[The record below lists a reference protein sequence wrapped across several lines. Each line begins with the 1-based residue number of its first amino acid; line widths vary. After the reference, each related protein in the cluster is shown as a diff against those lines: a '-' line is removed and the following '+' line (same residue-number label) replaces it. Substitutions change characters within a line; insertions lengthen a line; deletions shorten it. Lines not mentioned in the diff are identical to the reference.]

1 MIRALFRAIMRMP
14 GRSFDGSPPPLDPP
28 QMALRDALR
37 RDVERLAFERNEKHP
52 EAYAR
57 AADMIERSLAEA
69 GYATSRYAG
78 NVIAERRGTSGEI
91 VVAGAHYDSVDGS
104 PGADD
109 NASGIAALL
118 ALARAFAHAQPR
130 RTLRFVAF
138 ANEEPPYFMSP
149 RMGSWQYAHACRERR
164 DDIVAMLCLESLG
177 YYRDAPRSQE
187 YPAMLE
193 HVYPDRAN
201 FVAFAAN
208 LASRALLK
216 RVVGS
221 FRAHATVPSEGAALP
236 ESVAGI
242 AWSDQWSFWQFGYP
256 AVMVTDTALFRNPR
270 YHTER
275 DTPETLDYERFA
287 LVVEGLQAVVG
298 DLVR

>member
-1 MIRALFRAIMRMP
+1 MP
-14 GRSFDGSPPPLDPP
+14 GRSFDGKPP
-28 QMALRDALR
+28 QPDETLRDALR
-37 RDVERLAFERNEKHP
+37 RDVELLAFERNENHP

-57 AADMIERSLAEA
+57 AADLIERSLAE
-69 GYATSRYAG
+69 GGHATSRYAG
-78 NVIAERRGTSGEI
+78 NVIAERRGTSDE
-91 VVAGAHYDSVDGS
+91 VVVVGAHYDSVDGS

-109 NASGIAALL
+109 NASGVAALL

-138 ANEEPPYFMSP
+138 ANEEPPYFLSP
-149 RMGSWQYAHACRERR
+149 QMGSWQYAQACHQRHEN
-164 DDIVAMLCLESLG
+164 IVAMLCLESLG

-208 LASRALLK
+208 LSSRALLK
-216 RVVGS
+216 RCLGT
-221 FRAHATVPSEGAALP
+221 FRAHAKIPSEGAALP
-236 ESVAGI
+236 QAVTGI

-256 AVMVTDTALFRNPR
+256 AVMVTDTALFRNPS

-275 DTPETLDYERFA
+275 DTPETLDYDRFA

-298 DLVR
+298 ELCGTIPPP